1 MIKKAKEE
9 NIDND
14 DEGINLIKQSEKML
28 ENVLKT
34 YNVLAVNEKT
44 KVPVKALVKLDTAPG
59 TDTPANFLQAQ
70 LGLVNN
76 VMNNI
81 RAYKDVAW
89 YFGDEKP
96 ADGATPVTVTGKTK
110 TNYIRLDQNSF
121 GQMIAE
127 SLDPVT
133 DGPVPMSQ
141 TLRANFCNNYSWSI
155 S

>member
-1 MIKKAKEE
+1 MTENEAIQRAFDPDNITYDLENINQLKAMIKKAKEE

-14 DEGINLIKQSEKML
+14 SEGINLIKQSEKML
-28 ENVLKT
+28 ENMLKT

-76 VMNNI
+76 VVNNI

-110 TNYIRLDQNSF
+110 TNYIETGSK
-121 GQMIAE
+121 
-127 SLDPVT
+127 
-133 DGPVPMSQ
+133 
-141 TLRANFCNNYSWSI
+141 
-155 S
+155 